1 MIYTCV
7 HIIIR
12 KNRGRFVRAHSLCAH
27 THSRRRRRA
36 PLSLLAEYSPAQ
48 SACVFFLAQLLLLL
62 FKLTPPSPEFAAA
75 HMCTCHLYL
84 LGPRNQ
90 SRALALA
97 PICMAEMLY
106 TPPPLSLYM
115 CAVYVEIYM
124 CAFAARERENVSL
137 AASER
142 TDRARF

>member
-1 MIYTCV
+1 M
-7 HIIIR
+7 
-12 KNRGRFVRAHSLCAH
+12 RAHSLCAH
-27 THSRRRRRA
+27 TQPTTTTSSS
-36 PLSLLAEYSPAQ
+36 LSLSLCLLNIRQ

-62 FKLTPPSPEFAAA
+62 FKLTPPPSPEFAAA

-90 SRALALA
+90 SCALALA

-115 CAVYVEIYM
+115 CVRGNIYVCICSKRERLSGSERANGSCSLLMRGCVYVL
-124 CAFAARERENVSL
+124 ARRRL
-137 AASER
+137 Y
-142 TDRARF
+142 